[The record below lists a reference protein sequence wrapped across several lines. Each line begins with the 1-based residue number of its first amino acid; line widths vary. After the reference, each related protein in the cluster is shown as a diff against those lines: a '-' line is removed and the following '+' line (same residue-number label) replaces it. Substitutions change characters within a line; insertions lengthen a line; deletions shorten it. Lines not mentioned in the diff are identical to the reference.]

1 MKIRLPQRVGN
12 ALLAEDRSAA
22 FRYGVATAVVLGA
35 TCVRL
40 ALNPLLGPH
49 APYLPFALAIMFA
62 ARIGGRGPGFA
73 ATALSTL
80 GVMWL
85 FVEPQSALSLW
96 NSGAT
101 AGLAL
106 FAVVGVLISFM
117 IGHLRESLLSTA
129 RGEDILRRKTQ
140 LVDLSHDAIITAD
153 SSRHITSWNAG
164 AAEMY
169 GWTESE
175 ALGQTIH
182 DLLRTSSGISPSGID
197 DILDREGRWDGEL
210 NHIAKDGRHL
220 VVESRQML
228 VRDDRNLPV
237 GILEIN
243 RDLTER
249 KQSEQNLR
257 ESEAQFRTLA
267 NAIPQLCWMADGDG
281 WIFWYNDR
289 WYWYTGT
296 TPEDM
301 EGWGW
306 QSVHDPSVLPDVL
319 ARWKGSIAS
328 GQPFDMVFPLRGADG
343 VFRPFLT
350 RVMPVR
356 DEHGTIVRWFGTNT
370 DITEERRSEEALRQA
385 SEQRGVAL
393 ESAQMGAWDYRFDT
407 GEVHWD
413 ERARS
418 MFGISNGS
426 QIEYDAAIAR
436 IHEDDQASTK
446 EAMKQA
452 IEGANSG
459 AYHREYRVVW
469 PDGSVHWVASHGRV
483 LFECEGEQRRAVRC
497 VGVNMD
503 ITDRRHAEERLRQ
516 TQKLESIGVLAGGV
530 AHDFNNLLTVIM
542 GSASTAL
549 AECPSCE
556 LSQAILFASERAA
569 YLTRQ
574 LLAYAGKGHN
584 VIKLVDLTA
593 VVSQCTS
600 LLSAAV
606 PKRVA
611 LSFNLS
617 KDLPCLEADPTC
629 IEQILM
635 NLVVNAGEA
644 IPPKADGLIEIATT
658 SVEVTPGMARL
669 HSRTYDVAA
678 GRYVCLEVRDNG
690 DGMDE
695 ATIVRIFD
703 PFFTTKFT
711 GRGLGLAALE
721 GIVRTLKGFVEV
733 RSSCGCGTT
742 FRVFL
747 PASDKARS
755 MVKGG
760 STPREAL
767 RSACTILVV
776 DDEEMVRRLACR
788 TLRRHGYEVQE
799 AQDGKDALRALAES
813 PALPSLVLLDL
824 AMPVLGGDELVPI
837 LEMTYP
843 GLKILM
849 SSGYP
854 EEEARKLSP
863 SGSVISFLQKPYTGV
878 VLVEKVAHA
887 LAAQ

>member
-1 MKIRLPQRVGN
+1 MSIRFPQRLGK
-12 ALLAEDRSAA
+12 ALLTEDRSTA
-22 FRYGVATAVVLGA
+22 FRYGAVAAIVLAA
-35 TCVRL
+35 TWSRL

-62 ARIGGRGPGFA
+62 ARIGGRGPGLA

-80 GVMWL
+80 SVL
-85 FVEPQSALSLW
+85 RFFIEPQATPSLW
-96 NSGAT
+96 SSGAI
-101 AGLAL
+101 AGLTL
-106 FAVVGVLISFM
+106 FALVGVLISLM

-129 RGEDILRRKTQ
+129 RAEDILRRKTQ
-140 LVDLSHDAIITAD
+140 LVDLSHDAIVTAD
-153 SSRHITSWNAG
+153 ASRRITSWNAG
-164 AAEMY
+164 AAALY

-175 ALGQTIH
+175 VLGKVIH
-182 DLLRTSSGISPSGID
+182 DFLRTTSEISTAEID
-197 DILDREGRWDGEL
+197 EILHRDGRWDGEV
-210 NHIAKDGRHL
+210 NHVAKDGSHL

-228 VRDDRNLPV
+228 VRDGRNVPV
-237 GILEIN
+237 GILEID
-243 RDLTER
+243 RDVSER
-249 KQSEQNLR
+249 KRTEEALGQ
-257 ESEAQFRTLA
+257 SEAQFRTLA
-267 NAIPQLCWMADGDG
+267 NAIPQLCWMATGDG

-296 TPEDM
+296 TPEEM

-319 ARWKGSIAS
+319 ARWKASIAT

-343 VFRPFLT
+343 EFRPFLT

-356 DEHGTIVRWFGTNT
+356 DSGGTIVRWFGTNT
-370 DITEERRSEEALRQA
+370 DITEERRAEEALRQA
-385 SEQRGVAL
+385 SEQRGLAL
-393 ESAQMGAWDYRFDT
+393 ESAQMGAWDYRLDT
-407 GEVHWD
+407 GEVYWD

-418 MFGISNGS
+418 MFGISGGS
-426 QIEYDAAIAR
+426 QIEFDAAIAR
-436 IHEDDQASTK
+436 IHEDDRASTR
-446 EAMKQA
+446 EALQRA
-452 IEGANSG
+452 IEGASDG

-483 LFECEGEQRRAVRC
+483 LFEGDGEQRRAIRF

-503 ITDRRHAEERLRQ
+503 ITERRHAEERLRQ
-516 TQKLESIGVLAGGV
+516 TQKLESIGALAGGV

-542 GSASTAL
+542 GSASSAL
-549 AECPSCE
+549 AERPSCE
-556 LSQAILFASERAA
+556 HSQAILSASERAA

-584 VIKLVDLTA
+584 IVKLIDLTE
-593 VVSQCTS
+593 VVTQCTS

-611 LSFNLS
+611 FRFDLS
-617 KDLPCLEADPTC
+617 KDLPCLEADPAS
-629 IEQILM
+629 IEQTLM

-644 IPPKADGLIEIATT
+644 IPAKAEGLIEIATT
-658 SVEVTPGMARL
+658 SVEVTPEMARL

-690 DGMDE
+690 EGMDA
-695 ATIVRIFD
+695 ATASRIFD

-721 GIVRTLKGFVEV
+721 GIVRTSKGFVEV
-733 RSSCGCGTT
+733 RSSPGRGTT

-747 PASDKARS
+747 PASDKKRP
-755 MVKGG
+755 MEQVG
-760 STPREAL
+760 SAGREEHRGAG
-767 RSACTILVV
+767 TILVV

-788 TLRRHGYEVQE
+788 ALRRQGYEVQE
-799 AQDGKDALRALAES
+799 AQDGKDALQVLANS

-824 AMPVLGGDELVPI
+824 AMPAMGGDELIPI
-837 LEMTYP
+837 LAVTYP

-863 SGSVISFLQKPYTGV
+863 HGSVISFLQKPYTGV
-878 VLVEKVAHA
+878 TLAEKVSQA
-887 LAAQ
+887 LAAR